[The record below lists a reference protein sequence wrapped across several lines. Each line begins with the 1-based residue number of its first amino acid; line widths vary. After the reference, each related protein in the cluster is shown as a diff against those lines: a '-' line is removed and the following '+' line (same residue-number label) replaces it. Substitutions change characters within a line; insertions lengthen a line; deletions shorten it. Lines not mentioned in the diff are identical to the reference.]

1 MVNHTDAN
9 VVRDFDAHKEKQNSP
24 ASDQLSAAVSGLNRS
39 RDSFGDLIRSLSDS
53 YENRRAM
60 QTSEWETLRRQS
72 LRRAS

>member
-9 VVRDFDAHKEKQNSP
+9 VVRDFDAHREQQKPSS
-24 ASDQLSAAVSGLNRS
+24 ADQLSAAVSELNKS

-60 QTSEWETLRRQS
+60 QTSEWESLRRQS